1 MAALTAGKVAPD
13 IDGTDLEGK
22 PLRLSDYRGNGRGA
36 RVLRRVVRIL
46 LARYP
51 YQRLMQD
58 VCENRPLTILSV
70 DSDKDPRVA
79 LKAKAERG
87 LTYRSWWDGGV
98 NFS

>member
-1 MAALTAGKVAPD
+1 MALAFSGEWC
-13 IDGTDLEGK
+13 GSCWLE
-22 PLRLSDYRGNGRGA
+22 
-36 RVLRRVVRIL
+36 
-46 LARYP
+46 YP